1 MTLPGLRGMWYR
13 VAGRGKGMEGAL
25 LTFDDVADG
34 AGISKDVEYELGGV
48 LLVHGAGGVV

>member
-1 MTLPGLRGMWYR
+1 MWYR

-34 AGISKDVEYELGGV
+34 AGISKDVEYELGGL